1 MARLM
6 TGPRAQALRAAL
18 LAVLAATAARPALA
32 AAGEAQAGSGA
43 KHGATAFDV
52 QQQALDGLLKGID
65 PLASPPGIDQTIW
78 LSSIPKGNELN
89 AARIALGRK
98 LYFDPRLSS
107 DDTVAC
113 ATCHDVARGFTDQ
126 RLVSEG
132 VKDRLGRRNA
142 PTTLNAAMLEP
153 LFLDGRAAT
162 LEDQAGMPIL
172 NPIEMGMKS
181 EQDVVTKLAAIPEYK
196 EAFRNAYGR
205 DVSYE
210 DLRRA
215 IASFERTLVFLDSP
229 FDRFLRGDQKA
240 ISDSA
245 HRGWDLFNG
254 KARCVT
260 CHQISSANP
269 IGTDFLFHN
278 IGVSARKQDFEA
290 LARKALQALAQDSSE
305 KALDQLALGT
315 DLSELGRFMITRE
328 YADIGSFRTLQL
340 RNLGITAPYM
350 HDGSLQ
356 TLWDVMDHYNKGG
369 EPNPYLDGGIEPL
382 ALTEEELGQVVDFM
396 FTLTDDRFADQNRAQ
411 MEKQRAQAAKSR
423 PFRDDAVALRQ
434 TISFKLTVPAASGA
448 TGGGR

>member
-1 MARLM
+1 MM

-132 VKDRLGRRNA
+132 VKDQLGRRNA

-240 ISDSA
+240 ISDSGA
-245 HRGWDLFNG
+245 PRLGPVQRQGALRDLPSDLVREPDRHRLPVPQH
-254 KARCVT
+254 RCL
-260 CHQISSANP
+260 
-269 IGTDFLFHN
+269 GTQAGLR
-278 IGVSARKQDFEA
+278 GAGAEGA
-290 LARKALQALAQDSSE
+290 AALAQDSSE

-350 HDGSLQ
+350 HDGSVQ

-434 TISFKLTVPAASGA
+434 KISFKLTVPAASGA